1 MKRRNILAGLAVAT
15 AGLAT
20 GAAWKFHLFVKHYPR
35 TPYDDLLGQIVD
47 REPAIL
53 FGQAAAKSLPN
64 AASLA
69 ADLRRDGRTLATRA
83 AAEPA
88 TGQIREVD
96 GWLVPQ
102 SVAKYGALAALAS
115 PPPAP

>member
-20 GAAWKFHLFVKHYPR
+20 GAAWKFRLFGKHYPR
-35 TPYDDLLGQIVD
+35 TRYDDLLGQIVD

-53 FGQAAAKSLPN
+53 FGRAAAKSSPDTG
-64 AASLA
+64 SLA

-83 AAEPA
+83 AAEPVMA
-88 TGQIREVD
+88 QVREVD

-102 SVAKYGALAALAS
+102 SVAQYAALAALAT
-115 PPPAP
+115 PPAAP

>member
-1 MKRRNILAGLAVAT
+1 MKRRNILAGLAVAA

-20 GAAWKFHLFVKHYPR
+20 GAAWKFRFFGKHYPR

-47 REPAIL
+47 REPAII
-53 FGQAAAKSLPN
+53 FGQAAAKSLPD

-69 ADLRRDGRTLATRA
+69 ADLRRDRRTLATRA
-83 AAEPA
+83 ATEPA
-88 TGQIREVD
+88 PAQIREVD

-102 SVAKYGALAALAS
+102 SVAKYAALAALAS
-115 PPPAP
+115 PPAAP